1 MTLLTQ
7 MQQNKTNNYVYVYY
21 FVFFSLYLLAINANG
36 TSPDYLFQAVIEIRS
51 G

>member
-7 MQQNKTNNYVYVYY
+7 MQQNKTNNYVYY
-21 FVFFSLYLLAINANG
+21 FVYVLLYLLAVNAKG
-36 TSPDYLFQAVIEIRS
+36 ISPDHLFQAVDKIQSS